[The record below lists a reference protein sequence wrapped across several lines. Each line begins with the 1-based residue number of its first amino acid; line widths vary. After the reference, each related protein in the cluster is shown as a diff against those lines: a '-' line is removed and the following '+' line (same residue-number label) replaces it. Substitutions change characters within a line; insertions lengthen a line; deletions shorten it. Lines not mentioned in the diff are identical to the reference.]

1 MPRLGTLFL
10 IPSALGP
17 GEATQ
22 VLPPSTLNA
31 LARITTFIAESPR
44 SARAF
49 LKSAGYPH
57 PLQNVEFRVCNEHTR
72 AGEIASLLQ
81 PLLEGR
87 DCGLVS
93 EAGCPAVADPGAAV
107 VRLAHARGVRV
118 VPLVGP
124 SAILLALMA
133 SGLEGQRFAF
143 HGYLP
148 VEATRRRAA
157 LIELERDSRRER
169 RTQIFIEA
177 PYRNMQ
183 LLRTTFD
190 ACRRDTLLCLATDLT
205 LETEAVE
212 TRTIAEWKRHAPPAL
227 TRRPTVFL
235 LYCEAG

>member
-1 MPRLGTLFL
+1 M
-10 IPSALGP
+10 
-17 GEATQ
+17 Q
-22 VLPPSTLNA
+22 VLPPSTLSI
-31 LARITTFIAESPR
+31 LTTITTFIVENPR

-49 LKSAGYPH
+49 LKGTGYPH
-57 PLQNVEFRVCNEHTR
+57 LLQNVEFRVCNEHTR
-72 AGEIASLLQ
+72 SGEIAGLVQ

-118 VPLVGP
+118 APLVGP

-148 VEATRRRAA
+148 VEPAQRRAA
-157 LIELERDSRRER
+157 IIELERDSRRGR

-177 PYRNMQ
+177 PYRNVQ
-183 LLRTTFD
+183 LLRATFD
-190 ACRRDTLLCLATDLT
+190 ACRGDTLLCLATDLT
-205 LETEAVE
+205 LKTESIE
-212 TRTIAEWKRHAPPAL
+212 TRTIAEWKARAPPVL
-227 TRRPTVFL
+227 NRRPTVFL
-235 LYCEAG
+235 LYCETR